1 MTDAEVLMICVLS
14 RMPIRNNCERDAVLV
29 GVINCITSIYATITI
44 FSILG
49 FKATNNYNSCR
60 MR

>member
-1 MTDAEVLMICVLS
+1 
-14 RMPIRNNCERDAVLV
+14 MPNRNNCEQDAVLV
-29 GVINCITSIYATITI
+29 GVINSITSIYAAIPI

-49 FKATNNYNSCR
+49 FKATINYNSCR

>member
-1 MTDAEVLMICVLS
+1 MICVLS

-29 GVINCITSIYATITI
+29 GVINSITSMYAAIPV
-44 FSILG
+44 FSIMG
-49 FKATNNYNSCR
+49 FKATNNYNICR